1 MTFQKGGG
9 RGRKSTR
16 NTKVVEEEVD
26 EKDKPYACDRE
37 LILIGH
43 VTLVTITGTTIKSSH
58 CYPFEDRAPVD
69 FIHGCPI
76 LKWVAE
82 TWPPERVPG

>member
-1 MTFQKGGG
+1 MSTKNSLEDNVLLTQCIPLLQMIWMTFQKGGG

-43 VTLVTITGTTIKSSH
+43 VTLVAITGTTIM
-58 CYPFEDRAPVD
+58 
-69 FIHGCPI
+69 
-76 LKWVAE
+76 
-82 TWPPERVPG
+82 VPYL